1 MGNGSC
7 GQGTGT
13 IEAYQLP
20 TSGTFKHSLRF
31 IPLAEYNEAT
41 GVSHAVQ
48 YGYEVNYDAASKAI
62 VCTGAFTSET
72 TATLYNMG
80 GLTLG
85 SAAAEGN
92 SIVLPAE
99 GLPHG
104 SYLVVIRN
112 DEGEYAYKIAL

>member
-31 IPLAEYNEAT
+31 IPLAEYDEAT
-41 GVSHAVQ
+41 NVNHAVQ
-48 YGYEVNYDAASKAI
+48 YGYTVKYDAASKAI
-62 VCTGAFTSET
+62 VCTGAFTSGT

-80 GLTLG
+80 GLSLG
-85 SAAAEGN
+85 TAAAEGN
-92 SIVLPAE
+92 LITLPIE
-99 GLPHG
+99 RMPHG
-104 SYLVVIRN
+104 SYLVVIRSN
-112 DEGEYAYKIAL
+112 EGEYAYKILL